1 MVHSKL
7 IWPWAPVA
15 RLGLA
20 LGETDGLSD
29 LLTLADGE
37 ADPEGESD
45 GEADLLTLAEG
56 LALADGESETLS
68 LELGEAEADGLPLT
82 DAEGLPLTE
91 ADGEALAPGDALADG
106 LELALGLVEIDS
118 LGLGLTD
125 GETDGLTLALGLILA
140 LSAAAVMIWMPRRAS
155 PATFSAAPLPAVS
168 APTTAPADSSPWNT

>member
-1 MVHSKL
+1 MVHSKFTC
-7 IWPWAPVA
+7 PWAPVA

-20 LGETDGLSD
+20 LGETDGLS
-29 LLTLADGE
+29 
-37 ADPEGESD
+37 
-45 GEADLLTLAEG
+45 DLLTLAEG

-91 ADGEALAPGDALADG
+91 ADGEALALGLALADG

-118 LGLGLTD
+118 
-125 GETDGLTLALGLILA
+125 LGLILA

-155 PATFSAAPLPAVS
+155 PATFSAVPLPAVS